1 MTPDS
6 SLSWESTA
14 SMLESFIQWL
24 LDRFRDIGYP
34 GILLLMAVE
43 SSIIPLPSELV
54 MPPAGYLAA
63 KGEMSLPLVILC
75 GILGS
80 VLGALAN
87 YGLAMWLG
95 RAFVHRLGRYVLV
108 SERSL
113 ERSERF
119 FADHGEISTFIARML
134 PVIRH
139 LISLPAGLARMPL
152 PRFVGFTAL
161 GAGVWVTVLTLIGWT
176 IGRKEN
182 VLLGTLN
189 AQVRR
194 EAAHAMTF
202 IVPALVVLA
211 VGYVMWRR
219 HRRSAGG

>member
-1 MTPDS
+1 
-6 SLSWESTA
+6 
-14 SMLESFIQWL
+14 MLESFIQWL

-34 GILLLMAVE
+34 GIVVLMAVE

-63 KGEMSLPLVILC
+63 KGEMSLPLVIVC
-75 GILGS
+75 GMLGS

-87 YGLAMWLG
+87 YGVAAWLG
-95 RAFVHRLGRYVLV
+95 RAFVHRMGRYVLV

-119 FADHGEISTFIARML
+119 FAAHGEISTFVARML

-152 PRFVGFTAL
+152 PRFVSFTAL
-161 GAGVWVTVLTLIGWT
+161 GSGIWCTVLTLIGWT

-182 VLLGTLN
+182 VLMGALN
-189 AQVRR
+189 VEVRR
-194 EAAHAMTF
+194 EAEHAMTI
-202 IVPALVVLA
+202 IVPVLVVLTIA
-211 VGYVMWRR
+211 YVVWSRR
-219 HRRSAGG
+219 RRKA

>member
-1 MTPDS
+1 
-6 SLSWESTA
+6 
-14 SMLESFIQWL
+14 MLESFIQWL

-34 GILLLMAVE
+34 GIVVLMAVE

-63 KGEMSLPLVILC
+63 KGEMSLPLVIVC
-75 GILGS
+75 GMLGS

-87 YGLAMWLG
+87 YGVAAWLG
-95 RAFVHRLGRYVLV
+95 RAFVHRMGRYVLV

-119 FADHGEISTFIARML
+119 FAAHGEISTFIARML

-152 PRFVGFTAL
+152 PRFVSFTAL
-161 GAGVWVTVLTLIGWT
+161 GSGIWCTVLTLIGWT

-182 VLLGTLN
+182 VLMGALN
-189 AQVRR
+189 VEVRR
-194 EAAHAMTF
+194 EAEHAMTI
-202 IVPALVVLA
+202 IVPALVVLTIA
-211 VGYVMWRR
+211 YVVWSRR
-219 HRRSAGG
+219 RRKA

>member
-1 MTPDS
+1 
-6 SLSWESTA
+6 
-14 SMLESFIQWL
+14 MLESFIQWL

-34 GILLLMAVE
+34 GIVVLMAVE

-54 MPPAGYLAA
+54 MPPARYPAA
-63 KGEMSLPLVILC
+63 KGEMSLPLVIVC
-75 GILGS
+75 GMLGS

-87 YGLAMWLG
+87 YGVAAWLG
-95 RAFVHRLGRYVLV
+95 RAFVHRMGRYVLV

-119 FADHGEISTFIARML
+119 FAAHGEISTFVARML

-152 PRFVGFTAL
+152 PRFVSFTAL
-161 GAGVWVTVLTLIGWT
+161 GSGIWCTVLTLIGWT

-182 VLLGTLN
+182 VLMGALN
-189 AQVRR
+189 VEVRR
-194 EAAHAMTF
+194 EAEHAMTI
-202 IVPALVVLA
+202 IVPVLVVLTIA
-211 VGYVMWRR
+211 YVVWSRR
-219 HRRSAGG
+219 RRKA

>member
-1 MTPDS
+1 
-6 SLSWESTA
+6 
-14 SMLESFIQWL
+14 MLESFIQWL

-34 GILLLMAVE
+34 GIAVLMAVE

-63 KGEMSLPLVILC
+63 KGEMSLPLVIVC
-75 GILGS
+75 GVLGS

-87 YGLAMWLG
+87 YGLAAWLG
-95 RAFVHRLGRYVLV
+95 RAFVHRMGRYVLV

-119 FADHGEISTFIARML
+119 FAAHGEISTFIARML

-139 LISLPAGLARMPL
+139 LISLPAGLARMAI
-152 PRFVGFTAL
+152 PRFVSFTAL
-161 GAGVWVTVLTLIGWT
+161 GSGIWCIVLTLIGWT

-182 VLLGTLN
+182 VLLGALN
-189 AQVRR
+189 VEVRR
-194 EAAHAMTF
+194 EAAHAMTI

-211 VGYVMWRR
+211 IAYVVWSRR
-219 HRRSAGG
+219 RRKA

>member
-1 MTPDS
+1 
-6 SLSWESTA
+6 
-14 SMLESFIQWL
+14 MLESFIQWL

-34 GILLLMAVE
+34 GIVVLMAIE

-63 KGEMSLPLVILC
+63 KGELSLPLVIAC
-75 GILGS
+75 GALGS

-87 YGLAMWLG
+87 YGLAAWLG
-95 RAFVHRLGRYVLV
+95 RAFVHRLGRYLLV
-108 SERSL
+108 SEKSL

-119 FADHGEISTFIARML
+119 FASHGEISTFVARML

-139 LISLPAGLARMPL
+139 LISLPAGLARMPM
-152 PRFVGFTAL
+152 PRFVSFTAL
-161 GAGVWVTVLTLIGWT
+161 GAGIWCTVLTLIGWT

-189 AQVRR
+189 AEVRR
-194 EAAHAMTF
+194 EAGQVMTI
-202 IVPALVVLA
+202 IVPVLIVITLA
-211 VGYVMWRR
+211 YVWWNRR
-219 HRRSAGG
+219 RRRQG

>member
-1 MTPDS
+1 
-6 SLSWESTA
+6 
-14 SMLESFIQWL
+14 MLESFIQWL

-34 GILLLMAVE
+34 GIVVLMAVE

-63 KGEMSLPLVILC
+63 KGELSLPLVIVC
-75 GILGS
+75 GMLGS

-87 YGLAMWLG
+87 YGLAAWLG
-95 RAFVHRLGRYVLV
+95 RAFVHRMGRYVLV

-119 FADHGEISTFIARML
+119 FAAHGEISTFIARML

-139 LISLPAGLARMPL
+139 LISLPAGLARMPI
-152 PRFVGFTAL
+152 PRFVSFTAL
-161 GAGVWVTVLTLIGWT
+161 GSGIWCTVLTLIGWT

-182 VLLGTLN
+182 VLMGALN
-189 AQVRR
+189 VEVRR
-194 EAAHAMTF
+194 EAEHAMTI
-202 IVPALVVLA
+202 IVPALVVLTIA
-211 VGYVMWRR
+211 YIVWSRR
-219 HRRSAGG
+219 RRKA

>member
-1 MTPDS
+1 
-6 SLSWESTA
+6 
-14 SMLESFIQWL
+14 MLESFIQWL

-34 GILLLMAVE
+34 GIVVLMAIE

-63 KGEMSLPLVILC
+63 KGELSLPLVIAC
-75 GILGS
+75 GALGS

-87 YGLAMWLG
+87 YGLAAWLG
-95 RAFVHRLGRYVLV
+95 RAFVHRLGRYLLV
-108 SERSL
+108 SEKSL

-119 FADHGEISTFIARML
+119 FASHGEISTFVARML

-139 LISLPAGLARMPL
+139 LISLPAGLARMPM
-152 PRFVGFTAL
+152 PRFVSFTAL
-161 GAGVWVTVLTLIGWT
+161 GAGIWCTVLTLIGWT

-194 EAAHAMTF
+194 EAGQVMTI
-202 IVPALVVLA
+202 IVPVLIVITLA
-211 VGYVMWRR
+211 YVWWNRR
-219 HRRSAGG
+219 RRRQG

>member
-1 MTPDS
+1 MYRW
-6 SLSWESTA
+6 WESTA

-34 GILLLMAVE
+34 GIVVLMAIE
-43 SSIIPLPSELV
+43 SSILPLPSELV

-63 KGEMSLPLVILC
+63 KGELSLPLVILC
-75 GILGS
+75 GVLGS

-87 YGLAMWLG
+87 YGVALWLG

-119 FADHGEISTFIARML
+119 FAAHGEISTFVARML

-139 LISLPAGLARMPL
+139 LISLPAGLARMPI
-152 PRFVGFTAL
+152 PRFVAFTAL
-161 GAGVWVTVLTLIGWT
+161 GAGIWCSVLTGIGWA
-176 IGRKEN
+176 IGRKESV
-182 VLLGTLN
+182 VLGALN
-189 AQVRR
+189 AEVRR
-194 EAAHAMTF
+194 EAMHAMTI
-202 IVPALVVLA
+202 IVPALVVLTI
-211 VGYVMWRR
+211 GYIVWSR
-219 HRRSAGG
+219 RRSSRPPQA

>member
-1 MTPDS
+1 
-6 SLSWESTA
+6 
-14 SMLESFIQWL
+14 MLESFIQWL

-34 GILLLMAVE
+34 GIVVLMAIE

-63 KGEMSLPLVILC
+63 KGELSLPLVIAC
-75 GILGS
+75 GALGS

-87 YGLAMWLG
+87 YGLAAWLG
-95 RAFVHRLGRYVLV
+95 RAFVHRLGRYLLV
-108 SERSL
+108 SEKSL

-119 FADHGEISTFIARML
+119 FASHGEISTFVARML

-139 LISLPAGLARMPL
+139 LISLPAGLARMPM
-152 PRFVGFTAL
+152 PRFVSFTAL
-161 GAGVWVTVLTLIGWT
+161 GAGIWCTVLTLIGWT

-194 EAAHAMTF
+194 EAGQVMTIIIPVL
-202 IVPALVVLA
+202 IVITLV
-211 VGYVMWRR
+211 YVWWNRR
-219 HRRSAGG
+219 RRRQG

>member
-1 MTPDS
+1 
-6 SLSWESTA
+6 
-14 SMLESFIQWL
+14 MLESFIQWL

-34 GILLLMAVE
+34 GIVLLMAVE
-43 SSIIPLPSELV
+43 SSIVPLPSELV

-63 KGEMSLPLVILC
+63 KGEMSLALVIVC
-75 GILGS
+75 GVFGS

-87 YGLAMWLG
+87 YGVAAWLG

-119 FADHGEISTFIARML
+119 FAAHGEISTFIARML

-139 LISLPAGLARMPL
+139 LISLPAGLARMPI
-152 PRFVGFTAL
+152 PRFMAFTAL
-161 GAGVWVTVLTLIGWT
+161 GSGIWCTVLTLIGWT

-182 VLLGTLN
+182 VLMGALN
-189 AQVRR
+189 VEVRR
-194 EAAHAMTF
+194 DAEHAMTI

-211 VGYVMWRR
+211 IVYIVWAR
-219 HRRSAGG
+219 RRSKAS